1 MIAYDLSCAAA
12 HRFEGW
18 FSSASDY
25 DLQKT
30 NGLLRCPFCDDVD
43 ITKQLSAPNIGRK
56 TNQSV
61 AVQAVNSLQQHDASP
76 VQVSS
81 AAVPE
86 AMAAMIEKLTQLQ
99 SEVLKDSKW
108 VGRKFAEEVRA
119 IHYGETEP
127 QQIHGESSPQE
138 AKDLAEEGIAI
149 CALPLPVIPPA
160 AKN

>member
-1 MIAYDLSCAAA
+1 MIAYDLSCAVA

-25 DLQKT
+25 DLQKI
-30 NGLLRCPFCDDVD
+30 NGLLRCPFCDDGE

-56 TNQSV
+56 TNQSA
-61 AVQAVNSLQQHDASP
+61 AVQTGNSLQKNDTAP

-81 AAVPE
+81 TPVPE
-86 AMAAMIEKLTQLQ
+86 AMAAVIEKLTQYQ

-108 VGRKFAEEVRA
+108 VGRKFAEEARA

-138 AKDLAEEGIAI
+138 ARDLADEGISI
-149 CALPLPVIPPA
+149 CALPLPVIPPE

>member
-30 NGLLRCPFCDDVD
+30 KGLLHCPFCDDGD

-56 TNQSV
+56 TNQS
-61 AVQAVNSLQQHDASP
+61 AALRPGNSLQQTETAQN
-76 VQVSS
+76 QVIN
-81 AAVPE
+81 APAPE
-86 AMAAMIEKLTQLQ
+86 AMAAVIDKLTQLQ

-108 VGRKFAEEVRA
+108 VGRKFAEEARA

-149 CALPLPVIPPA
+149 CALPLPVIPPE

>member
-18 FSSASDY
+18 FSCASDY
-25 DLQKT
+25 DLQKSQ
-30 NGLLRCPFCDDVD
+30 GLLRCPFCDDGE

-56 TNQSV
+56 TNQS
-61 AVQAVNSLQQHDASP
+61 AALRPGNSSQQTETAQIQEAAP
-76 VQVSS
+76 PPPEVM
-81 AAVPE
+81 AAV
-86 AMAAMIEKLTQLQ
+86 IDKLTQFQ

-108 VGRKFAEEVRA
+108 VGRKFAEEARA
-119 IHYGETEP
+119 IHYGESEP

-138 AKDLAEEGIAI
+138 AKDLADEGIAI
-149 CALPLPVIPPA
+149 CALPLPFIPPE